1 MYMRHCKMAAECT
14 DECRTMVP
22 ASARSQLGINS
33 ALLKNTNILNNKDKK
48 YTVDYYITLPL
59 CLPYIQYNVIQ

>member
-33 ALLKNTNILNNKDKK
+33 ALLKNTNILNNKDK
-48 YTVDYYITLPL
+48 
-59 CLPYIQYNVIQ
+59 